1 MSAIFGGIILLMVAF
16 VLIFYVVEGI
26 ILTKLNKAMY
36 GKGTALAWIPLVKIY
51 LLGKLTI
58 NETAGYVMLAVNI
71 VNLFLPEDISE
82 LISSVYGPLEFA
94 LFVYAFIKSFNVK
107 KSDTVVSVGVNDNM
121 NGYQN
126 IHNDYHQ
133 PVNTID
139 QSNQQIYEQN
149 QMVEQVYQ
157 NQNIVSNYQPVNQ
170 VMPQN
175 VNTFQNMQ
183 NNPQGYQQQIQ
194 NAIPTYNQPVQRQVQ
209 NQVNESN
216 VVNNIDSM
224 NNNSNM

>member
-1 MSAIFGGIILLMVAF
+1 MGYNDVMQIFGAVMLFMIAF
-16 VLIFYVVEGI
+16 VLIIYVVEGI

-36 GKGTALAWIPLVKIY
+36 GKGTALAWIPFAKIY

-82 LISSVYGPLEFA
+82 LISSLYGPLEFA

-107 KSDTVVSVGVNDNM
+107 KNDIVVSVEFNDNM

-126 IHNDYHQ
+126 IQNDYQQ
-133 PVNTID
+133 PVNTII
-139 QSNQQIYEQN
+139 QNNQQVYEQN
-149 QMVEQVYQ
+149 QIAEQVH
-157 NQNIVSNYQPVNQ
+157 QNIASNYQQVNQ

-175 VNTFQNMQ
+175 VNAFQNIQ

-209 NQVNESN
+209 NQTNVSN
-216 VVNNIDSM
+216 VDNTQYTNK
-224 NNNSNM
+224 N